1 MDYSQIN
8 FKCGIEIHQQIEGK
22 KLFCNCPTTIK
33 DTKPDFEFKRR
44 LRVSAGESGKVDIA
58 AKAEQAKGKEFVYQ
72 GYHDVNCLVELDE
85 EPPHEV
91 NTQALETAMKVAL
104 LLHAK
109 PVDEI
114 QFMRKI
120 VVDGSNTSGFQRTAL
135 IATDGYIE
143 TSEGKIRIP
152 TICLEEESAKVIER
166 TPTRDTYNISR
177 LGIPLIEIA
186 TEPDIKSPEG
196 AKEASAKLGMILR
209 SVQGIKRG
217 LGSIRQD
224 VNVSVKNTNRVEI
237 KGFQEID
244 SMPKVIEKEIERR
257 LKIIESKKE
266 PEHEVRKAEADGST
280 TFLRPMPGADRMY
293 PETDVPSFRID
304 TKHLP
309 LPELISDKAGKI
321 AKLGLSKELSDDLAK
336 TGKADLLI
344 SFVEEFTNL
353 KASSIAEI
361 MLSMPKI
368 MRRKYAIDIKPSDDD
383 YKTLFTAMNQGKISK
398 DSLEDI
404 FKEQKPMKDVLGK
417 YQLMSDAD
425 VEKEIKK
432 IVSENKEL
440 PFNALIGKVMGAL
453 RGKADSKKVVEML
466 NALK

>member
-1 MDYSQIN
+1 
-8 FKCGIEIHQQIEGK
+8 
-22 KLFCNCPTTIK
+22 
-33 DTKPDFEFKRR
+33 
-44 LRVSAGESGKVDIA
+44 
-58 AKAEQAKGKEFVYQ
+58 
-72 GYHDVNCLVELDE
+72 
-85 EPPHEV
+85 
-91 NTQALETAMKVAL
+91 
-104 LLHAK
+104 
-109 PVDEI
+109 
-114 QFMRKI
+114 
-120 VVDGSNTSGFQRTAL
+120 
-135 IATDGYIE
+135 
-143 TSEGKIRIP
+143 
-152 TICLEEESAKVIER
+152 
-166 TPTRDTYNISR
+166 
-177 LGIPLIEIA
+177 
-186 TEPDIKSPEG
+186 
-196 AKEASAKLGMILR
+196 
-209 SVQGIKRG
+209 
-217 LGSIRQD
+217 
-224 VNVSVKNTNRVEI
+224 
-237 KGFQEID
+237 
-244 SMPKVIEKEIERR
+244 
-257 LKIIESKKE
+257 
-266 PEHEVRKAEADGST
+266 
-280 TFLRPMPGADRMY
+280 
-293 PETDVPSFRID
+293 
-304 TKHLP
+304 

-368 MRRKYAIDIKPSDDD
+368 MRRKYTIDINPSDDD
-383 YKTLFTAMNQGKISK
+383 YKTLFTAMNQGKVSK